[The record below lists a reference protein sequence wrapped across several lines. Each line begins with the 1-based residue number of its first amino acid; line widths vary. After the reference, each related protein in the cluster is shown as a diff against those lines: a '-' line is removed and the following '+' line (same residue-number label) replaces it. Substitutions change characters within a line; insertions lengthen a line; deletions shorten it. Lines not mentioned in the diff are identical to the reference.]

1 VETVD
6 ECGTNAASGA
16 CHHDMLPA
24 EFHGLNRRCCAC
36 GGSGSRTGE
45 KSRYHAIRACCARD
59 TFATRLL
66 VKETTVTETT
76 EKPTSGTET
85 TEFVIHEALTVID
98 KALSQMMS
106 RELVSSGE
114 ITDVLL
120 DVRMLLTA
128 PVAVSAGN

>member
-1 VETVD
+1 MPSEL
-6 ECGTNAASGA
+6 AAR
-16 CHHDMLPA
+16 
-24 EFHGLNRRCCAC
+24 EIR
-36 GGSGSRTGE
+36 SR
-45 KSRYHAIRACCARD
+45 HA
-59 TFATRLL
+59 LL

-76 EKPTSGTET
+76 EKPTTGTET